1 MNTGPGQGAHGPSS
15 LPNWWP
21 ADPRHTTSSTSDVM
35 SQLCRVC
42 GEPAAGFHF
51 GAFTC
56 EGCKSFFGRTYNNLS
71 SISECKNNGE
81 CVINK
86 KNRTSCKA
94 CRLRKCLVVGMSKS
108 GSRYGRRSNWFKIHC
123 LLQEQQQQHHHQ
135 HHHHN
140 NNNNQHHQ
148 QLPHHHHQQQQ
159 QLPHQQQPHRPSAGL
174 HFQQHSAAGC
184 RVSLDQGRTPTL
196 WADVKHHLHLD
207 ADNNNSVAGDLNK
220 DGVGGR
226 LSVSAAAAAAAVVQA
241 VRPELLRWPSPFFS
255 AFPFPPPSPFFLQAL
270 QQQQHQ
276 QLQQSPQ
283 PSTPPQQP
291 RGNRSLRSPSY
302 RSSTADDDSGAGD
315 RDEDDD
321 DDDGPPSSKRVAVHR
336 DQPTVQESPMDLSV
350 TASTPSRPPSLG
362 SPSLLPYVGG
372 RSPGHSLEDQSR
384 RRRRRPCR
392 RRRHLRLDFAATE
405 RTSGSDDNDDDDD
418 DDDESAAGSDSAA
431 LSDSIGSADGER
443 YRPKVSCDLI
453 TCKRSIVVVYDVL
466 TIENLQVEQLFRHF
480 ISICTFAHHR
490 RKVFKRYAED
500 WFGME
505 DLFGDVELVSEMN
518 EFLTFGNNVV

>member
-15 LPNWWP
+15 LPHWWP

-123 LLQEQQQQHHHQ
+123 LLQEQQQQHHQ
-135 HHHHN
+135 NHN

-148 QLPHHHHQQQQ
+148 QLPHHHQQLQQQQQQQHQQLSHQQQQ
-159 QLPHQQQPHRPSAGL
+159 HRTSAGL
-174 HFQQHSAAGC
+174 NFQQQSAAGC
-184 RVSLDQGRTPTL
+184 RVSLDQGRTPPL
-196 WADVKHHLHLD
+196 WADVKHHLRLD

-220 DGVGGR
+220 DGAAGR

-255 AFPFPPPSPFFLQAL
+255 AFPFPPPAPFFLAL
-270 QQQQHQ
+270 QQQQQQQQQ

-283 PSTPPQQP
+283 PPTPPLQS
-291 RGNRSLRSPSY
+291 RGHRSSRSPSY

-315 RDEDDD
+315 RDEDGDD

-336 DQPTVQESPMDLSV
+336 DPPPVQDSPMDLSV
-350 TASTPSRPPSLG
+350 TATASTPSRPPSLG

-372 RSPGHSLEDQSR
+372 RSPGHSPEDRLR
-384 RRRRRPCR
+384 RRRRR
-392 RRRHLRLDFAATE
+392 RRHLQVDFDAAV
-405 RTSGSDDNDDDDD
+405 RTSGSDNDD
-418 DDDESAAGSDSAA
+418 SAAGSDSAS
-431 LSDSIGSADGER
+431 LSDSNGSVDGHPE
-443 YRPKVSCDLI
+443 PEKNAPLDL
-453 TCKRSIVVVYDVL
+453 TCNRS
-466 TIENLQVEQLFRHF
+466 
-480 ISICTFAHHR
+480 
-490 RKVFKRYAED
+490 
-500 WFGME
+500 
-505 DLFGDVELVSEMN
+505 
-518 EFLTFGNNVV
+518 